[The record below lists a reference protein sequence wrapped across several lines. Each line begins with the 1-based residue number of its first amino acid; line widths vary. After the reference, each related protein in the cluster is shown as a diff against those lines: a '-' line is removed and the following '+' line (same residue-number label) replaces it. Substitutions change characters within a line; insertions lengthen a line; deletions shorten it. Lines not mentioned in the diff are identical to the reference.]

1 MIDYGKA
8 FSFFTEDE
16 HWLEKLGIGVGV
28 YIGSFVVALLVAIV
42 PSFLFYLI
50 MPWPVASNL
59 ASGLTYFLSIML
71 IVGYGL
77 RLMNNVRAGD
87 PRPLPVWDD
96 WGNDLIRGFK
106 LVVVAIIW
114 TLPLILLSIPTAI
127 GTSISD
133 NGSASMSAFGSMMA
147 LCGGCLSLLYWLFL
161 AVAAPGYTLAFL
173 RDEQIQSGVRFDV
186 VYRWTRD
193 NLASIVPVA
202 LVTFLAGI
210 IIFFLGVVAGA
221 ILLCVGWLI
230 TLPLGVLLP
239 VLIQYH
245 LYGQLARAF
254 PMDVTST
261 PDQDVNGGPGAPA
274 EGDFAPPALP
284 A

>member
-28 YIGSFVVALLVAIV
+28 YIGSFVVALLVAVV

-50 MPWPVASNL
+50 MPWTVASNL
-59 ASGLTYFLSIML
+59 ASGLAYYLSIML

-77 RLMNNVRAGD
+77 RLMNNVRAGEV
-87 PRPLPVWDD
+87 RPLPIWDD

-106 LVVVAIIW
+106 LVVVALIW
-114 TLPLILLSIPTAI
+114 ALPLVLLSIPTAL
-127 GTSISD
+127 GASISE
-133 NGSASMSAFGSMMA
+133 NGRTMSAFGSMLA

-161 AVAAPGYTLAFL
+161 AVAAPGYTLAFS
-173 RDEQIQSGVRFDV
+173 RDEEIQSGLRFEV
-186 VYRWTRD
+186 VYKWTRQ
-193 NLASIVPVA
+193 NLASVVPVA

-221 ILLCVGWLI
+221 LLLCVGWLI

-239 VLIQYH
+239 LLIQYH
-245 LYGQLARAF
+245 LYGQLGRNF
-254 PMDVTST
+254 PMDAAYT
-261 PDQDVNGGPGAPA
+261 PDDDANGGPSVPV
-274 EGDFAPPALP
+274 EGDFEPPAVP